1 MNFKLL
7 RLAIQFDGRPN
18 KNEGFSLV
26 EVMVGILVLFG
37 FVGAAMQALVASAAI
52 KVKAQ
57 ERSEA
62 TLWIQEDIELIR
74 YRAGQLAANPSLCT
88 ATRTTGYADALRD
101 NIVGASTATT
111 SDTVISKT
119 SALNYGNSSAAG
131 NRTYTVNRTI
141 SLKDAA
147 PYVVMTVSY
156 NVPSP
161 SNAAQSLSQ
170 MYTEVIPDKAF
181 QCS

>member
-7 RLAIQFDGRPN
+7 HSLTRFDGKTEAN
-18 KNEGFSLV
+18 KGFSLV
-26 EVMVGILVLFG
+26 EVMVGILILLG
-37 FVGAAMQALVASAAI
+37 FVGAAMQTLVASAAI

-62 TLWIQEDIELIR
+62 TIWIQEDIELIR
-74 YRAGQLAANPSLCT
+74 YQASQLPANTALCSATSST
-88 ATRTTGYADALRD
+88 AGYADALRD
-101 NIVGASTATT
+101 NIVGASTTATST
-111 SDTVISKT
+111 TALSKT
-119 SALNYGNSSAAG
+119 SRLG
-131 NRTYTVNRTI
+131 NRSYTVNRTI
-141 SLKDAA
+141 SFKNTS

-161 SNAAQSLSQ
+161 RNTSEFLSQ
-170 MYTEVIPDKAF
+170 MYVEVIPDKAF

>member
-7 RLAIQFDGRPN
+7 HSLTRFDGKTEAN
-18 KNEGFSLV
+18 KGFSLV
-26 EVMVGILVLFG
+26 EVMVGILILLG
-37 FVGAAMQALVASAAI
+37 FVGAAMQTLVASAAI

-62 TLWIQEDIELIR
+62 TVWIQQDIELIR
-74 YRAGQLAANPSLCT
+74 YQASQLTANTALCS
-88 ATRTTGYADALRD
+88 ATSSTTGYADALRD
-101 NIVGASTATT
+101 NIVGASTNATST
-111 SDTVISKT
+111 TAISKT
-119 SALNYGNSSAAG
+119 SALG
-131 NRTYTVNRTI
+131 NRTYVVNRTI
-141 SLKDAA
+141 SFKDVS

-161 SNAAQSLSQ
+161 TNAAQSLSQ

-181 QCS
+181 QCP

>member
-7 RLAIQFDGRPN
+7 HSLTRFDGKTEAN
-18 KNEGFSLV
+18 KGFSLV
-26 EVMVGILVLFG
+26 EVMVGILILLG
-37 FVGAAMQALVASAAI
+37 FVGAAMQTLVASAAI

-62 TLWIQEDIELIR
+62 TVWIQQDIELIR
-74 YRAGQLAANPSLCT
+74 YQASQLAANPALCS

-101 NIVGASTATT
+101 TIVGASTATST
-111 SDTVISKT
+111 TTAISKT
-119 SALNYGNSSAAG
+119 SSLGARS
-131 NRTYTVNRTI
+131 YTVNRTI
-141 SLKDAA
+141 TLKDAS

-161 SNAAQSLSQ
+161 TNAAQSLSQ